1 MRGTHAI
8 FLIWGLMCPPAAGL
22 LWWSGVVVV
31 TNSSGAAHQ
40 PSPSLSLRQLH
51 WSKGSPSP
59 PSPPLLLLEPALASH
74 WTRSLGLG
82 RSWSV
87 IGWEADWRVGVWESW
102 GGKMAG
108 WVVGCKCSLSL
119 ISRGPAGL
127 LAVYLLSILWYHYQS
142 YKHPSPTPHPTRSW
156 AAVHVGLS

>member
-1 MRGTHAI
+1 MRYS
-8 FLIWGLMCPPAAGL
+8 WSEVCMCPPAAGL
-22 LWWSGVVVV
+22 LWWSGVVV

-74 WTRSLGLG
+74 WSRSLGLG

-108 WVVGCKCSLSL
+108 WVVGCKCRPLINIPGTCWTAGYISINYIMISL
-119 ISRGPAGL
+119 P
-127 LAVYLLSILWYHYQS
+127 ILQTPLT
-142 YKHPSPTPHPTRSW
+142 HPSPN
-156 AAVHVGLS
+156 